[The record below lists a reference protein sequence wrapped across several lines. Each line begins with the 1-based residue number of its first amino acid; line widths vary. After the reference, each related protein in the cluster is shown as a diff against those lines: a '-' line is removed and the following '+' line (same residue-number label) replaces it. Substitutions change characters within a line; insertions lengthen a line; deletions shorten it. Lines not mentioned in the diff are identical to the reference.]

1 MKEVEKS
8 KLTYLCQMEL
18 RFSFILSILIGLF
31 SCVKQE
37 NGDFQREF
45 RMSLEIPAD
54 ANPLFTHIFEQRIA
68 SSWIQFLKE
77 NNLNE
82 KDIKSVKPRSIIL
95 TPIFDNSINYDLI
108 AEAHASVYPVN
119 NFQEYLPIA
128 DVYDPVGN
136 NDELIFL
143 PGLADVK
150 EIVSQPEFVL
160 RLALNVRVIPGSV
173 SEHYLTVQFDV
184 FLN

>member
-1 MKEVEKS
+1 MKTKLPYLWQMLMKS
-8 KLTYLCQMEL
+8 
-18 RFSFILSILIGLF
+18 FFIVSILCGLF

-37 NGDFQREF
+37 DGQFQREF
-45 RMSLEIPAD
+45 RMGLEIPAD
-54 ANPLFTHIFEQRIA
+54 ANPLFTHVFEQRIA
-68 SSWIQFLKE
+68 SSWIQFLQE
-77 NNLNE
+77 NNLNAN
-82 KDIKSVKPRSIIL
+82 DIKAVKPRSIIL
-95 TPIFDNSINYDLI
+95 TPVFDNAISYELI
-108 AEAHASVYPVN
+108 SEAHASVYPVN
-119 NFQEYLPIA
+119 KLSENLPIA
-128 DVYDPVGN
+128 EVYDPVGSK
-136 NDELIFL
+136 DELIFN